1 MKLIKGIIFIAAAL
15 LLFTPLAA
23 RAVALD
29 AESEECIKCHKT
41 TVGGGTTS
49 LVCHEGGCDH
59 PIGVDYVALAS
70 KDPTLRDPSKLDPGI
85 RLFDG
90 KIGCGTCHVPYDR
103 TNHLELSKKRSQMPA
118 IPDPML
124 SVDNTGSGLCMAC
137 HLK

>member
-1 MKLIKGIIFIAAAL
+1 MKTGKGIIFLAAIA
-15 LLFTPLAA
+15 LFTALPVRAA
-23 RAVALD
+23 SLD
-29 AESEECIKCHKT
+29 PESEECIKCHET
-41 TVGGGTTS
+41 TVGGSTTP

-70 KDPTLRDPSKLDPGI
+70 KNPALMDPARLDPGI

-90 KIGCGTCHVPYDR
+90 RIGCGTCHVPYDR
-103 TNHLELSKKRSQMPA
+103 TNHLKLAEKRKKMPA